1 MAIINKQN
9 VEDIFDIT
17 PLQEGLLFHYLKG
30 DSNNAQNFEQIC
42 LNMSGKPDAVLI
54 TQAWN
59 EVTRNNEMLRTVFR
73 WKKMS
78 KPIQVTLKQYEP
90 DVRFSDLSGLPA
102 IVQEEKFLSIKKTDK
117 AQLFDLEEVPFRVNV
132 VKFAD
137 DRFTLI
143 ISNHSIIY
151 DGWSNAILLKEFF
164 TTYISLLRAE
174 RYELEVKGKFKDFV
188 KAIRNDKPAKDR
200 AFWSKYLEG
209 KAERSDLLIRSNN
222 SKELLNSSNCSV
234 QLNPELV
241 QQINDFC
248 KTNKITPA
256 ALFYATWGVLLQ
268 KISNSKDVVF
278 GTTVSGRS
286 VDVKGVENIVGL
298 LINTLPLRVNSKGL
312 TGMEL
317 VMKIVDDMHQRS
329 EFEHTPLLKIK
340 EYAGTPLNENLFDS
354 IVLIENYPLDTALFK
369 SDPLCKVESFSFDQT
384 NNFDLALSILTFE
397 NAIEVF
403 FGYNNNKYH
412 ETTIQTL
419 GAYFS
424 RIIAELV
431 YNPQKQVSKIEL
443 VSAPEKEEII
453 ETFNA
458 TEAPYSAE
466 KFMHQ
471 LFEEQVAKD
480 PNKIALVFG
489 EQQVTYGELNER
501 ADRLANHLRNFF
513 GDKNVFVPVI
523 MERSPEMMVALM
535 GILKA
540 GYAYVPFEP
549 SLPKARVQKLLVS
562 LSARLVIADN
572 VTLDHVNEI
581 VSEVDQVE
589 KVFHW
594 NNINQ
599 ISHQKFECID
609 LSVDAPVAI
618 PAFARTNDDFAYII
632 YTSGSTG
639 LPKGVMV
646 RHKPVIN
653 IIEWI
658 NNSFDV
664 KEGDRL
670 LFTTSLGFDLSVYD
684 IFGTLAA
691 GATICIA
698 SREAIGNPQLLIKLI
713 LEHKITIW
721 DSAPAAFQQV
731 LQVGTILSENTNGN
745 ALRLIMLS
753 GDWIGLQLPG
763 LAKRLFADARLVS
776 LGGATEAVIWSNY
789 FKVEKVEDH
798 WISIPYGRPI
808 QNAKY
813 YILDDDLNVLP
824 KGVIG
829 ELFIGGE
836 CLASGYFNEPKLTS
850 EKFIDS
856 PFCAGGKIYRTGDLA
871 RFFDDGNI
879 ELIGRKDHQ
888 IKIRGFRIELGEIES
903 QLIKYPGIK
912 DLAVLI
918 DKNQLGEKYISAFY
932 TSQNDIDAELIK
944 EAVRKELPEYMVPS
958 YIIRVEQIPIT
969 ANGKVDRTSL
979 LKLISDERER
989 KPVKPMTEVERH
1001 IARIWAEIL
1010 NYDVDKISA
1019 HSDFFEIGGHSLNAT
1034 ILQARIEK
1042 EFDVQV
1048 QLRNV
1053 FRYPVLEAFAKYV
1066 MSASGK
1072 TVVIPHAPVQ
1082 DSYAVTSGQ
1091 KRLYSLQLLNG
1102 ETTLYN
1108 IAGCLKMEGVV
1119 DADRIEAVVKS
1130 IIQSQESLRTAFVD
1144 INNEIV
1150 QVINPAVDFKL
1161 RRYSVENVNLEEYIQ
1176 PFDLATAPLFRLS
1189 LIETPGNISYLLLDM
1204 HHIIA
1209 DGLSINK
1216 FMADFISGY
1225 EGKAIAAPALQFKD
1239 YSSWANSAAYQERI
1253 QEQEKYWLARFSHG
1267 VKRLHLPLDFERP
1280 AYQTFEGNTLRFS
1293 VDKNKAEQLQLLA
1306 KRADATMFIVTL
1318 SLYNVLLSKMCSQT
1332 EVTIGIPVVNRPHA
1346 DLMNVIGFFVNTLAL
1361 QNEVA
1366 ADLPFVDFV
1375 GKVRTNSIR
1384 AFENQDY
1391 PFENLVAKVDNRR
1404 DPGRNP
1410 VFDVVLEFDN
1420 LDMPA
1425 IELPGLKAEVIT
1437 DIINRAKFDLTLGV
1451 FPSAE
1456 GIQFKIE
1463 YNTSLFDIA
1472 TIEWMRDGLLRLID
1486 MVTGDSSIPV
1496 ESINIFKE
1504 AAPLLKEQIE
1514 FEF

>member
-1 MAIINKQN
+1 MATINKQN

-30 DSNNAQNFEQIC
+30 DSNNSQNFEQIC
-42 LNMSGKPDAVLI
+42 LNMSGKADVELI

-59 EVTRNNEMLRTVFR
+59 AVTRNNEMLRTVFR
-73 WKKMS
+73 WKKLS
-78 KPIQVTLKQYEP
+78 KPIQITLKEYAASLLFE
-90 DVRFSDLSGLPA
+90 DLSAFPA
-102 IVQEEKFLSIKKTDK
+102 ALQEEKLLAIKKADK
-117 AQLFDLEEVPFRVNV
+117 AKLFDLEEVPFRVTV
-132 VKFAD
+132 AKFSE

-164 TTYISLLRAE
+164 TAYLSLLRGQQFQ
-174 RYELEVKGKFKDFV
+174 LEAKGKFKDFV
-188 KAIRNDKPAKDR
+188 KAIRKEQPEKDR
-200 AFWSKYLEG
+200 AFWSKYLGG
-209 KAERSDLLIRSNN
+209 KAEKSDLLIRSNN
-222 SKELLNSSNCSV
+222 SKELLSTSNCSV
-234 QLNPELV
+234 QLEAGLV
-241 QQINDFC
+241 KQVNEFC
-248 KTNKITPA
+248 RNNKITPA
-256 ALFYATWGVLLQ
+256 ALFYATWGILLQ

-278 GTTVSGRS
+278 GTTVSGRT
-286 VDVKGVENIVGL
+286 VDVKGIEGLVGL

-317 VMKIVDDMHQRS
+317 VMKIVDDMTQRTDH
-329 EFEHTPLLKIK
+329 EHTPLLKIK
-340 EYAGTPLNENLFDS
+340 EYAGTPLNEDLFDS
-354 IVLIENYPLDTALFK
+354 IVLIENYPLNTGLFK

-384 NNFDLALSILTFE
+384 NNFDLAVSILTFE

-403 FGYNNNKYH
+403 FGYNNNKYN
-412 ETTIQTL
+412 ETTIRTL
-419 GAYFS
+419 GVYFS

-431 YNPQKQVSKIEL
+431 GNPHKQVSQVEL
-443 VSAPEKEEII
+443 VSPQEKAEIT

-480 PNKIALVFG
+480 PNKLALVFG
-489 EQQVTYGELNER
+489 NEQMTYGQLNQR
-501 ADRLANHLRNFF
+501 AGRLANHLRRFF
-513 GDKNVFVPVI
+513 GDHNVFVPVI
-523 MERSPEMMVALM
+523 MERSPEMIVALM
-535 GILKA
+535 AILKA

-562 LSARLVIADN
+562 LNAKLVIADN
-572 VTLDHVNEI
+572 VTLDHVHEI
-581 VSEVDQVE
+581 VSGVEQVE
-589 KVFHW
+589 KVMYW
-594 NNINQ
+594 NCLNAV
-599 ISHQKFECID
+599 SYDKFECID
-609 LSVDAPVAI
+609 LSIDAPVAI
-618 PAFARTNDDFAYII
+618 PPFARTNDDFAYII

-658 NNSFDV
+658 NHSFNV

-691 GATICIA
+691 GATVCIA

-713 LEHKITIW
+713 LQHKITIW

-731 LQVGTILSENTNGN
+731 LQVGTILNESTAGN

-753 GDWIGLQLPG
+753 GDWISLQLPG
-763 LAKRLFADARLVS
+763 LVKRLFEHAKLVS

-789 FKVEKVEDH
+789 FRVEKVEEH
-798 WISIPYGRPI
+798 WLSIPYGRPI

-813 YILDDDLNVLP
+813 YILDDDLNVMP

-836 CLASGYFNEPKLTS
+836 CLADGYFNEPKLTS
-850 EKFIDS
+850 EKFLDS
-856 PFCAGGKIYRTGDLA
+856 PFGKGKIYRTGDLA

-888 IKIRGFRIELGEIES
+888 LKIRGFRIELGEIES
-903 QLIKYPGIK
+903 QLTRYPGIK

-918 DKNQLGEKYISAFY
+918 DKNQLGEKYICAFY
-932 TSQNDIDAELIK
+932 TSQQEIDAELIK
-944 EAVRKELPEYMVPS
+944 DALRKELPDYMVPS
-958 YIIRVEQIPIT
+958 YLIRVQQIPIT
-969 ANGKVDRTSL
+969 ANGKVDRNSL
-979 LKLISDERER
+979 LKLIADERER
-989 KPVKPMTEVERH
+989 RPVKPMTEPEQR
-1001 IARIWAEIL
+1001 IARIWSEIL
-1010 NYDVDKISA
+1010 HYDLDKISA
-1019 HSDFFEIGGHSLNAT
+1019 YSDFFEIGGHSLNAT

-1053 FRYPVLEAFAKYV
+1053 FRYSVLEAFAKCV
-1066 MSASGK
+1066 TAASGA
-1072 TVVIPHAPVQ
+1072 TLVIPPAPVQ
-1082 DSYAVTSGQ
+1082 DAYALTSGQ

-1108 IAGCLKMEGVV
+1108 IAGCLKMEGAV
-1119 DADRIEAVVKS
+1119 DAAKVEAVVKD
-1130 IIQSQESLRTAFVD
+1130 IIRVQESLRTAFVD

-1150 QVINPAVDFKL
+1150 QVISPEVNFKL
-1161 RRYSVENVNLEEYIQ
+1161 HRYMADEVNLEHYVQ
-1176 PFDLATAPLFRLS
+1176 PFDLSAAPLFRIS
-1189 LIETPGNISYLLLDM
+1189 LIQTEGNIAYLLLDM

-1225 EGKAIAAPALQFKD
+1225 EGKAITAPALQFRD
-1239 YSSWANSAAYQERI
+1239 YAVWTNSPAYRERM
-1253 QEQEKYWLARFSHG
+1253 QEQEKYWLARFSNG
-1267 VKRLHLPLDFERP
+1267 VQRLNLPLDFERP
-1280 AYQTFEGNTLRFS
+1280 AYQTFDGDSLNFS
-1293 VDKNKAEQLQLLA
+1293 IDSKKAEQLQLLA
-1306 KRADATMFIVTL
+1306 KNADATMFIVML
-1318 SLYNVLLSKMCSQT
+1318 SLYNVLLSKMCSQQ

-1361 QNEVA
+1361 QNEVEPE
-1366 ADLPFVDFV
+1366 LPFIDFV

-1391 PFENLVAKVDNRR
+1391 PFEHLVANVDARR

-1410 VFDVVLEFDN
+1410 VFDVALEFDN

-1425 IELPGLKAEVIT
+1425 VQLPGLKVEVVT
-1437 DIINRAKFDLTLGV
+1437 GIINRAKFDLSFGV
-1451 FPSAE
+1451 FPNAA

-1463 YNTSLFDIA
+1463 YNTALFDIS

-1486 MVTGDSSIPV
+1486 AVIEDGSTPV
-1496 ESINIFKE
+1496 DALNIFKL
-1504 AAPLLKEQIE
+1504 ATPAQKEQIE

>member
-1 MAIINKQN
+1 MSTINKQN

-30 DSNNAQNFEQIC
+30 DSNNSQNFEQIC
-42 LNMSGKPDAVLI
+42 LNMSGKADISLI

-73 WKKMS
+73 WKKLS
-78 KPIQVTLKQYEP
+78 KPVQVTLRQHAAN
-90 DVRFSDLSGLPA
+90 VLFSDLSAFPPA
-102 IVQEEKFLSIKKTDK
+102 VQEEKFLAIKRADK

-132 VKFAD
+132 VKFSD
-137 DRFTLI
+137 NRFTLI

-164 TTYISLLRAE
+164 TTYLSLLRAE
-174 RYELEVKGKFKDFV
+174 RYELEAKGKFKDFV
-188 KAIRNDKPAKDR
+188 KAIRNDKPEKDR

-209 KAERSDLLIRSNN
+209 KAEKNDLLIRSNN
-222 SKELLNSSNCSV
+222 SKELLSTSNCSV
-234 QLNPELV
+234 QLDTELV
-241 QQINDFC
+241 QKVNDFC

-256 ALFYATWGVLLQ
+256 AVFYATWGVLLQ

-278 GTTVSGRS
+278 GTTVSGRT
-286 VDVKGVENIVGL
+286 VDVKGIENLVGL

-317 VMKIVDDMHQRS
+317 VLKIVDDMNQRS
-329 EFEHTPLLKIK
+329 AFEHTPLLKIK

-369 SDPLCKVESFSFDQT
+369 SNPLCKVDSFSFDQT

-397 NAIEVF
+397 NAIEIF

-412 ETTIQTL
+412 EATIKTL
-419 GAYFS
+419 GKYFT

-431 YNPQKQVSKIEL
+431 CNPQKQVSQIDL
-443 VSAPEKEEII
+443 VNAQEKEEII

-458 TEAPYSAE
+458 TEAPYSE
-466 KFMHQ
+466 QKFIHQ

-480 PNKIALVFG
+480 PGKIALIFG
-489 EQQVTYGELNER
+489 EQQVTYGELNQR
-501 ADRLANHLRNFF
+501 ADRLANHLRQFF
-513 GDKNVFVPVI
+513 GDQNVFVPVI

-549 SLPKARVQKLLVS
+549 SLPRARVQKLLAS

-572 VTLDHVNEI
+572 VTLHHVQEIVNE
-581 VSEVDQVE
+581 VEQVE

-594 NNINQ
+594 NC
-599 ISHQKFECID
+599 ISETNYEKFCCLD

-618 PAFARTNDDFAYII
+618 PAFARTNNDFAYII

-653 IIEWI
+653 ILEWI
-658 NNSFDV
+658 NNTFNV
-664 KEGDRL
+664 QEGDRL

-691 GATICIA
+691 GATVCIA

-713 LEHKITIW
+713 LQHKITIW

-731 LQVGTILSENTNGN
+731 LQVGTILNENTNGN

-753 GDWIGLQLPG
+753 GDWISLQLPG
-763 LAKRLFADARLVS
+763 LAKRLFADAKLIS

-789 FKVEKVEDH
+789 FRVEEVEDH

-808 QNAKY
+808 QNARY
-813 YILDDDLNVLP
+813 YILDGDLNVLP

-836 CLASGYFNEPKLTS
+836 CLADGYFNEPKLTS

-856 PFCAGGKIYRTGDLA
+856 PFCKGGKLYRTGDLA

-888 IKIRGFRIELGEIES
+888 IKIRGFRIELGEVES

-932 TSQNDIDAELIK
+932 TSEHEIDAELIK

-958 YIIRVEQIPIT
+958 YIIRVPQIPIT

-989 KPVKPMTEVERH
+989 RPVKPMTEVESR

-1010 NYDVDKISA
+1010 GYDAGKISA

-1042 EFDVQV
+1042 EFNVQV

-1053 FRYPVLEAFAKYV
+1053 FRYSVLEAFAKYV
-1066 MSASGK
+1066 ASASGQS
-1072 TVVIPHAPVQ
+1072 VVIPHAPVQ

-1108 IAGCLKMEGVV
+1108 ISGCLKIQGVV
-1119 DADRIEAVVKS
+1119 DAGKVEAVVKK
-1130 IIQSQESLRTAFVD
+1130 IIQSQASLRTAFVD

-1150 QVINPAVDFKL
+1150 QVIRPEVDFKL
-1161 RRYSVENVNLEEYIQ
+1161 HRYSAENINLEQYIQ
-1176 PFDLATAPLFRLS
+1176 PFDLAAAPLFRLS
-1189 LIETPGNISYLLLDM
+1189 LIETADDVSYLLLDM

-1216 FMADFISGY
+1216 FMADFVSGY
-1225 EGKAIAAPALQFKD
+1225 EGKAIAPPALQFTD
-1239 YSSWANSAAYQERI
+1239 YSAWTNSAAYQERI
-1253 QEQEKYWLARFSHG
+1253 LEQEKYWLARFGHG
-1267 VKRLHLPLDFERP
+1267 VKRLNLPLDFERP
-1280 AYQTFEGNTLRFS
+1280 PYQTFEGNTLHFGI
-1293 VDKNKAEQLQLLA
+1293 DKAKADQLQLLA
-1306 KRADATMFIVTL
+1306 KSADSTMFIVML
-1318 SLYNVLLSKMCSQT
+1318 SLYNVLLSKMCSQA

-1361 QNEVA
+1361 QNEV
-1366 ADLPFVDFV
+1366 DHNLPFIDFV
-1375 GKVRTNSIR
+1375 GKVRANSIR

-1391 PFENLVAKVDNRR
+1391 PFENLVAKLDSRR

-1410 VFDVVLEFDN
+1410 VFDVMLEFDN
-1420 LDMPA
+1420 LDMPS
-1425 IELPGLKAEVIT
+1425 IHLPGLTAEVIT
-1437 DIINRAKFDLTLGV
+1437 DIVTRAKFDLTLGV
-1451 FPSAE
+1451 FPGAE
-1456 GIQFKIE
+1456 GIRFKIE

-1486 MVTGDSSIPV
+1486 MVIDDSSIPV
-1496 ESINIFKE
+1496 ESINIFGE
-1504 AAPLLKEQIE
+1504 AASLRKEEIE